1 MNEHSSVAES
11 SGRIVT
17 FVGLGVMVV
26 GVLAMVGPQFT
37 GSAVTIVI
45 GVLLIIA
52 GILRTA
58 FAWVAA
64 SWGDALLRFGMGIL
78 VILAGGYIVANP
90 GTGLQALT
98 IVLAIFFALDGIS
111 AILFGFRLPPLSGAG
126 WIIFSGIISLLVAI
140 FIWRQWP
147 SSADWA
153 VGVIIGV
160 KLFIDGL
167 AIAAVGFTVK
177 HIGAAVADR

>member
-1 MNEHSSVAES
+1 MNEPRSFAES